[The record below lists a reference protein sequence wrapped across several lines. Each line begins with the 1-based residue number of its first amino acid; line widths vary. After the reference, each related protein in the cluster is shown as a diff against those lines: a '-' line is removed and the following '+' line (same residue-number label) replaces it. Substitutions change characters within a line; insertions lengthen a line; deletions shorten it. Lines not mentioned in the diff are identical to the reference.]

1 MVSIVACC
9 GALLLSSITSL
20 AIAQNATVQN
30 TTAPS
35 SPPTAAPTYGP
46 ASESVVK
53 LIMLNTLGGIVIILV
68 FYFFSGHYLYKS
80 DIHARLH
87 KSLSPSSQAQTS
99 QAQTSQAQSGPRTI
113 PPERGVTERSP
124 LLDVEDML

>member
-1 MVSIVACC
+1 MVHIVAFG
-9 GALLLSSITSL
+9 GALILSTMTFL
-20 AIAQNATVQN
+20 IAAQN

-35 SPPTAAPTYGP
+35 SLPTATPSYGP
-46 ASESVVK
+46 ASPSVVK

-80 DIHARLH
+80 EVEARIL
-87 KSLSPSSQAQTS
+87 KFSSSSSGQAP
-99 QAQTSQAQSGPRTI
+99 TSQAQSGPRTT

-124 LLDVEDML
+124 LLDVENML

>member
-99 QAQTSQAQSGPRTI
+99 QAQSGPRTI